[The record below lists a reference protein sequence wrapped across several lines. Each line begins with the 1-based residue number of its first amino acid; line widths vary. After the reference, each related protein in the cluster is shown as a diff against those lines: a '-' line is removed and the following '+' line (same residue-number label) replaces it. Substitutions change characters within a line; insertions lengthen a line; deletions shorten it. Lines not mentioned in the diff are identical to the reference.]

1 MRDKY
6 IKRQRIR
13 EGEKKE
19 AVHKTETDI
28 SPIDKNR
35 SVLDVLMNCPFSILS
50 IANDHIK
57 S

>member
-6 IKRQRIR
+6 IKRDK
-13 EGEKKE
+13 ESEKE
-19 AVHKTETDI
+19 AVHKAETDI